1 MITSK
6 QRAYLRGLANPLE
19 PIFQIGKNGA
29 GDEEQIKQIGN
40 ALEARELIK
49 LHVLETCPQSVRE
62 AAGIVAEG
70 CGADVV
76 SVIGYKFVLYRTSE
90 TKRKENAPDR
100 IVLPR

>member
-49 LHVLETCPQSVRE
+49 LHVLESCPQSVRE

-76 SVIGYKFVLYRTSE
+76 SVIGYKFVLYRPSE

>member
-49 LHVLETCPQSVRE
+49 LHVLESCPQSVRE

-76 SVIGYKFVLYRTSE
+76 SVIGYKFVLYRPSE

-100 IVLPR
+100 IVLPQ

>member
-29 GDEEQIKQIGN
+29 GDEEQIQQIGN
-40 ALEARELIK
+40 ALEARDLIK
-49 LHVLETCPQSVRE
+49 LHVLESCPQSVRE

-76 SVIGYKFVLYRTSE
+76 SVIGYKFVLYRPSE

>member
-6 QRAYLRGLANPLE
+6 QRAYLRGLANPLD

-49 LHVLETCPQSVRE
+49 LHVLESCPQSVRE

-76 SVIGYKFVLYRTSE
+76 SVIGYKFVLYRPSE
-90 TKRKENAPDR
+90 TKRKENTPDR

>member
-40 ALEARELIK
+40 ALEARDLIK
-49 LHVLETCPQSVRE
+49 LHVLESCPQSVRE

-76 SVIGYKFVLYRTSE
+76 SVIGYKFVLYRPSE

>member
-49 LHVLETCPQSVRE
+49 LHVLESWPQSVRE

-76 SVIGYKFVLYRTSE
+76 SVIGYKFVLYRPSE

-100 IVLPR
+100 IVLPQ